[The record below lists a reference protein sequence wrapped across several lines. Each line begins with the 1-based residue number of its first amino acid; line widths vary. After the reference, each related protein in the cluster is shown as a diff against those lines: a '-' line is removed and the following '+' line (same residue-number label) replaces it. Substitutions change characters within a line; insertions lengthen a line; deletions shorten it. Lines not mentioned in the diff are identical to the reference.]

1 MIVRCIKLLGHT
13 KEAIL
18 NHPTLDC
25 HSTSALSQICNFKR
39 NNQRALEVRNYAMN
53 IGKAYYITF
62 DDEKDKA

>member
-18 NHPTLDC
+18 HHPTLDC

-39 NNQRALEVRNYAMN
+39 NNLRALKVRNYAMN
-53 IGKAYYITF
+53 IGKSVYISF